1 MPKSTVKQSQSDAA
15 SVTTATVLL
24 PQPPPAAP
32 ALPTISERLAA
43 GKALRDTVPR
53 SSHSEWQ
60 PLAQRSDP
68 MAVLEASNRGRLP
81 DLLPLRYGRM
91 LTSPFAFLR
100 GAASIMAADL
110 AHTPSTKLHVQAC
123 GDCHLANFGAY
134 GTPERQMVFDVND
147 FDETL
152 PAPWEW
158 DLKRLA
164 TSVVV
169 AGRYLHLPDKT
180 NREATLSVVRAYR
193 EHMQTYAAMTF
204 LEVWYAHISVE
215 SLLHGLPSPKAQ
227 KSLKAELH
235 KAQHLTPVLELAKST
250 TVTDGQRRFVDN
262 PPLVFHPS
270 PDDPLAAE
278 LLAVF
283 HQYRPTLRDDWRV
296 LLDHYHV
303 VDTAIKVVGVGSV
316 GTRCGVALLV
326 AGYNDPLF
334 LQIKEARPSVL
345 APYVSQSRYEHQ
357 GHRVISGQH
366 LMQAASDIFLGWARS
381 DSGRDYYVRQLRD
394 LKASVVVEGMTAPD
408 LSGYA
413 ALCGWALARAH
424 ARSGDRLMIS
434 GYLGQKDTVDQAIAT
449 FALAYADQTE
459 QDYQKL
465 VAAVK
470 AGQIEAVT
478 L

>member
-1 MPKSTVKQSQSDAA
+1 MPKSTAKQSQSAA
-15 SVTTATVLL
+15 ISVTTATA
-24 PQPPPAAP
+24 PPPPLPAAP
-32 ALPTISERLAA
+32 ALPTINARLAA

-53 SSHSEWQ
+53 SSHREWQ
-60 PLAQRSDP
+60 PPSQRSDP
-68 MAVLEASNRGRLP
+68 LAVLAASNQGRLP
-81 DLLPLRYGRM
+81 ELLPLRYGRM

-110 AHTPSTKLHVQAC
+110 AHTPSTKLSVQAC

-134 GTPERQMVFDVND
+134 GTPERQLVFDVND

-169 AGRYLHLPDKT
+169 AGRSRHWSDQT
-180 NREATLSVVRAYR
+180 NREAALVVVRAYR
-193 EHMQTYAAMTF
+193 EHMQAYAAMTF
-204 LEVWYAHISVE
+204 LAVWSAQIGVE
-215 SLLHGLPSPKAQ
+215 SLLHCLPSPKAQ
-227 KSLKAELH
+227 KSLQAELH
-235 KAQHLTPVLELAKST
+235 KAQHLTPVLALAKLT

-283 HQYRPTLRDDWRV
+283 QQYRHTLRDDWRV
-296 LLDHYHV
+296 LLEHYHV

-345 APYVSQSRYEHQ
+345 APYVGPSIYEHQ
-357 GHRVISGQH
+357 GHRVVSGQH
-366 LMQAASDIFLGWARS
+366 LMQAASDSFLGWARS

-394 LKASVVVEGMTAPD
+394 LKASVVLEGMTAPD

-424 ARSGDRLMIS
+424 ARAGDRLMIS

-459 QDYQKL
+459 QDYQQL

-470 AGQIEAVT
+470 AGQIQAVT